1 MLKVNP
7 HPVHTLDEVLAA
19 LTPERLRQLITQMA
33 DQRPPGERAGVDV
46 NSIVGRLIAECDI
59 GPGPE
64 RSRAYSRLVEALK
77 ANVALI
83 GGIKYVESKD

>member
-1 MLKVNP
+1 MRA
-7 HPVHTLDEVLAA
+7 LDEMLST

-33 DQRPPGERAGVDV
+33 DQQPPGERAGVDV
-46 NSIVGRLIAECDI
+46 NSIVGRLITECGI
-59 GPGPE
+59 GPGSE